1 MAFLPWLIKLKMIQA
16 NMNYKIM
23 KNISMIALVTL
34 LVLLML
40 YLMIGAIMS
49 DVEKPQYKTITS
61 EKNIEVRSYSPMI
74 IAEVELEGK
83 QVNTRSEGFRMLAD
97 YISGNNIMKKEIPM
111 TAPVQ
116 QQKNLYNGWTI
127 SFVMPSKY
135 TMRLLPQPI
144 NKKIIL
150 KEILNKKFVVISF
163 SGLNS
168 NENIT
173 ENTNKLIQYIE
184 KKQLKTIGYPKCAFY
199 NPPWTLPFMRL
210 NEVMFEIIDNNYSLE

>member
-1 MAFLPWLIKLKMIQA
+1 MIQA

>member
-168 NENIT
+168 NENII